1 MSQKAFTIPG
11 PVGIN
16 TDTPSTVF
24 EVVAGSTSPDA
35 IIRIRETQSFPTFD
49 GSGSGL
55 ELIVGEAN
63 TTNKFTPAIKF
74 GSVDSAFT
82 TTTPKFGAAI
92 TASAAQTYGLDTNG
106 GMDLGIWTA
115 PTNPGTGSG
124 LVERINVKSN
134 GQVSIGGITNFGG
147 TLEVFSTGS
156 GTPNSWI
163 SMTRGSS
170 DASGPYLA
178 LVKSRSTDPLLRT
191 AVLLNDDLGSIV
203 FQGTNGTTNLVGAA
217 IKSITAAAPTST
229 NIQAN
234 LIFSTTNSTDILPS
248 ERMRITSV
256 GDVGIGTGSPSAK
269 VEITNSTAGYGSL
282 QLKLSNVGGGSGDDS
297 RITLHNGTIASALV
311 LRSNTHATEPNDVVL
326 SASGANDL
334 LFYTNGGE
342 RVRINSDGNLYVGLK
357 TSTAAPYYAGTTV
370 DSLIQITQTSLA
382 DAAVQIN
389 RYDTTNAAATPLL
402 VFTRS
407 RGAVDVNTV
416 VQNGDSLGALSA
428 TGATGSNYREAT
440 RILSQVDSSTI
451 TSSSLPGRLVFM
463 TTGTAD
469 TSPIERMR
477 IASTGY
483 VHIGAAGVDPV
494 FPFQVVTA
502 STQTSPMMSLR
513 STTSAAIGA
522 GGGLVLQGN
531 TNGTG
536 AAATFAGIVGAK
548 ENATAG
554 NTAGY
559 LLFAVNNGS
568 NSTERMRITSTG
580 AIALSGATNTG
591 TTGQALLSN
600 GSDAA
605 AWGNVSATS
614 LSGQVPAANGG
625 TGLNITGSGVVVYSS
640 GVGALTSTT
649 GTGSVVLSAAPTLT
663 GLVTASGSMGVG
675 TSSPFTTIAVN
686 AGKTAENTNA
696 TGVYGSAIL
705 GTTTITASR
714 AVTGVNGTASSNLL
728 NATAFSPYVYG
739 GNFSSNVYG
748 GNTTEIGSIYGII
761 SSASFSPSNATYNKF
776 AFVYGSSIA
785 AAVSGSTAQVGELTG
800 QKFSATVGTGST
812 ASTVKGVDAAFTITG
827 TATDAYGVYSQV
839 RTNTGGTV
847 TNSYAFY
854 GGISTSGTITNRY
867 GIFIAGNTGNNYF
880 GDALQVGG
888 GAITGSS
895 SAGVG
900 IGVTPTG
907 TVGSLRVSDAIYTT
921 NGVSTT
927 HTGALYYTGGSY
939 RLEALG
945 ASVPMV
951 FATNGS
957 VRATIDTSGILNVGG
972 TVTGDAKIQSPNG
985 IRIGGTASSD
995 ANTLDYYQEG
1005 TWTPTVVGT
1014 TTAGTG
1020 TYSTQY
1026 GSYTRIGNRVQF
1038 SAVIQLSA
1046 HTGTGNIRISGL
1058 PFTSTS
1064 YAQVVNIMSQN
1075 LTFTGQLS
1083 AYVVSSTSNIELI
1096 ALVSN
1101 ATWNPVMM
1109 DTVFNLWV
1117 NGIYQVA

>member
-24 EVVAGSTSPDA
+24 EVVADSTSPDA

-92 TASAAQTYGLDTNG
+92 TASAAQTYGLDTSG

-147 TLEVFSTGS
+147 TLEVFSTGN

-163 SMTRGSS
+163 SMTKGSD

-297 RITLHNGTIASALV
+297 RITLNNGTIASALV
-311 LRSNTHATEPNDVVL
+311 LRSNAHATEPNDVVL

-663 GLVTASGSMGVG
+663 GLVTASGS
-675 TSSPFTTIAVN
+675 I
-686 AGKTAENTNA
+686 
-696 TGVYGSAIL
+696 
-705 GTTTITASR
+705 
-714 AVTGVNGTASSNLL
+714 
-728 NATAFSPYVYG
+728 
-739 GNFSSNVYG
+739 
-748 GNTTEIGSIYGII
+748 
-761 SSASFSPSNATYNKF
+761 
-776 AFVYGSSIA
+776 
-785 AAVSGSTAQVGELTG
+785 
-800 QKFSATVGTGST
+800 
-812 ASTVKGVDAAFTITG
+812 
-827 TATDAYGVYSQV
+827 
-839 RTNTGGTV
+839 
-847 TNSYAFY
+847 
-854 GGISTSGTITNRY
+854 
-867 GIFIAGNTGNNYF
+867 
-880 GDALQVGG
+880 
-888 GAITGSS
+888 
-895 SAGVG
+895 G

-945 ASVPMV
+945 ASVPLV

-1058 PFTSTS
+1058 PFTSTG
-1064 YAQVVNIMSQN
+1064 YVQVVNIVSQN

-1083 AYVVSSTSNIELI
+1083 AYVASSTSNIELV

-1101 ATWNPVMM
+1101 ATWNPVLM
-1109 DTVFNLWV
+1109 DTVFNIWI